1 MTGFCPE
8 KLGEYGNAGGE
19 ARFGGVGR
27 VEIKFLLDALN
38 LSCLLGAHVGEAME
52 GRQLRKCTSQEEGPG
67 EQPDSSVASLDE
79 DAEGRCGV
87 SRGPRM
93 GILWGHFHV

>member
-1 MTGFCPE
+1 MGM
-8 KLGEYGNAGGE
+8 LGEKQDS
-19 ARFGGVGR
+19 GGVGR

-67 EQPDSSVASLDE
+67 EQPDSSVASQAWMRMLT
-79 DAEGRCGV
+79 GGV
-87 SRGPRM
+87 E
-93 GILWGHFHV
+93 